1 MLPLVYRMK
10 NMGKTNILKILRSNK
25 SVFTFKDVM
34 LASEETDAGLL
45 KRRINYY
52 VKKGEL
58 YHIRRGIYA
67 KDKDYN
73 KLELATKIY
82 TPSYICFETVLASEG
97 IIFQHYEKIFVASY
111 LSREM
116 VCDNKHY
123 SFRKIKDSI
132 LTNHSGI
139 ENKGNF
145 FISSKE
151 RAFLDT
157 VYLNK
162 DYHFDNLSPLDWE
175 KVFEIIQVYKNKKML
190 MRVKKYYKSFKS
202 DQG

>member
-1 MLPLVYRMK
+1 
-10 NMGKTNILKILRSNK
+10 MGKSSILKILRSNK
-25 SVFTFKDVM
+25 SVFTFKDIM
-34 LASEETDAGLL
+34 LVSEQTDAGLL

-73 KLELATKIY
+73 KFELATKIY
-82 TPSYICFETVLASEG
+82 TPSYICFETVLVREG
-97 IIFQHYEKIFVASY
+97 IIFQHYEQIFIASY
-111 LSREM
+111 LTREV
-116 VCDNKHY
+116 VCDNRLY

-162 DYHFDNLSPLDWE
+162 DYHFDNLSSLDWE
-175 KVFEIIQVYKNKKML
+175 KVFELVQIYKNKKML
-190 MRVKKYYKSFKS
+190 NRVNKYYKSL
-202 DQG
+202 